1 MKMMQA
7 VKISEKVYWVG
18 AIDWNIRDFHGYST
32 RRGTTYNAYLILGE
46 KPTLVDTVKKEFYGE
61 MMQRI
66 QSVMDPTKIHQIISN
81 HSELDHSGALA
92 ETVASIR
99 PQEVYVSAMG
109 LKNLTGHFHENL
121 KFKIVK
127 TGDRIDIGGD
137 TISFVEAR
145 MLHWPDSMFSYLEKE
160 NILFSNDVFGMH
172 YATNRLFDDE
182 NDEHIW
188 WTEAAKYY
196 ANIVLPYSD
205 IVLRFLQQIKQMGLS
220 PRMIAP
226 DHGFVWRKNPSQI
239 VDLYGEWAAQKAAN
253 KALIV
258 YDTMWGSTEKM
269 ARQIADGLSSAGTQV
284 KLLSMHHT
292 DRSEVALELLNS
304 TALLVG
310 SPVLN
315 SQIFPSLADVLCY
328 LKGLRKKNLIGAVF
342 GSYGWN
348 GAPLEDIYQTLEK
361 MQVQLVA
368 PVLKTAF
375 VPDEETLSKCRDLG
389 VVTSQKIAEKLA

>member
-1 MKMMQA
+1 MMQA

-32 RRGTTYNAYLILGE
+32 NRGTTYNAYLVMGE
-46 KPTLVDTVKKEFYGE
+46 KPTLIDTVKKEFYSE

-66 QSVMDPTKIHQIISN
+66 QSVIDPTHIQQIISN

-92 ETVASIR
+92 ETVAAVH
-99 PQEVYVSAMG
+99 PQEVFVSAMG
-109 LKNLTGHFHENL
+109 LKNLTGHFHENF
-121 KFKIVK
+121 KFNVVK

-137 TISFVEAR
+137 TISFLEAR

-172 YATNRLFDDE
+172 YATHRLFDDE
-182 NDEHIW
+182 NEESIW
-188 WTEAAKYY
+188 LTEAAKYY

-205 IVLRFLQQIKQMGLS
+205 IVLRFLQQVKQMGLS

-226 DHGFVWRKNPSQI
+226 DHGFIWRKNPSKI
-239 VDLYGEWAAQKAAN
+239 VNLYNHWAMQAPTN

-258 YDTMWGSTEKM
+258 YDTMWGSTETM
-269 ARQIADGLSSAGTQV
+269 ARQIADGLSSGGATV
-284 KLLSMHHT
+284 KMLSMHHSN
-292 DRSEVALELLNS
+292 RSEVALELLDS

-328 LKGLRKKNLIGAVF
+328 LKGLRKKNLIGGVF

-348 GAPLEDIYQTLEK
+348 GAPLDEICQTMEK

-368 PVLKTAF
+368 PVLKTSF
-375 VPDEETLSKCRDLG
+375 VPDKETLSKCRDLG
-389 VVTSQKIAEKLA
+389 ILMSQKLVGK